1 MNWNVNWWHL
11 ERFEAAVDVER
22 RVITLSVAAV
32 QRTGLIVVD
41 YIVTGRRQR
50 PLVRLWRHRSWRHQQ
65 RSWRHRVPAVRQR
78 RVAIQRTVRTAVNI
92 FFVCLLNKML
102 NQSIVGYVQS
112 TFERVVLHLPMRFR
126 FERGLGAGRGAPVTR
141 WRTTAFVLL
150 LLLLL
155 LFLLLFSF
163 FATAWFRLFHTKIPN
178 CWLIEPEPVRLFTK
192 NESFIWFDG
201 FQIEWFCLLLWWF
214 PLLTIFIDQS
224 LPSLI

>member
-50 PLVRLWRHRSWRHQQ
+50 PLVRLWRRRSWRHQQ

-92 FFVCLLNKML
+92 FFCLFVKWNVK
-102 NQSIVGYVQS
+102 SIDRWLRSINIWTCCAPFTGEVPI
-112 TFERVVLHLPMRFR
+112 RAR
-126 FERGLGAGRGAPVTR
+126 LGCWKRRSSYQMKNDRLRAAAAVAAAVPPPLQLLCHRLVSPVSHQNSKLLVNWTR
-141 WRTTAFVLL
+141 TRSAV
-150 LLLLL
+150 
-155 LFLLLFSF
+155 
-163 FATAWFRLFHTKIPN
+163 H
-178 CWLIEPEPVRLFTK
+178 
-192 NESFIWFDG
+192 
-201 FQIEWFCLLLWWF
+201 
-214 PLLTIFIDQS
+214 
-224 LPSLI
+224 